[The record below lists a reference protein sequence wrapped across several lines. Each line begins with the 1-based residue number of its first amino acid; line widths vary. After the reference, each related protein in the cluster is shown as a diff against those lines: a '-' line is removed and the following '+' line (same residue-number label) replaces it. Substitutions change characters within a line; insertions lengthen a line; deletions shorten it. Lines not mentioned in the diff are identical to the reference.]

1 MRIVTKKNSYP
12 PDPDREKILE
22 MFHSRCVMCGRFTD
36 VIHEI
41 IPRSSGKIA
50 MNIENRVPLCAEHHD
65 WAHREGTKVS
75 IPILQKVRKRV
86 LSLYAD
92 HAAEI

>member
-1 MRIVTKKNSYP
+1 
-12 PDPDREKILE
+12 
-22 MFHSRCVMCGRFTD
+22 MCGRFTD

-65 WAHREGTKVS
+65 WAHNGTKIS
-75 IPILQKVRKRV
+75 IPILQREREEV
-86 LSLYAD
+86 LARYAD
-92 HAAEI
+92 HAAEV